1 MEWPEI
7 PLPEMGDISDL
18 DGLPP
23 DFAGNYFKL
32 LLENKGQGGRGD
44 AGIGSARVCVCVCND
59 SHSELHRNRSA

>member
-1 MEWPEI
+1 
-7 PLPEMGDISDL
+7 MGDISDL

-32 LLENKGQGGRGD
+32 LLENEGQGGRGD
-44 AGIGSARVCVCVCND
+44 AGIERARARVCVCVCVCND